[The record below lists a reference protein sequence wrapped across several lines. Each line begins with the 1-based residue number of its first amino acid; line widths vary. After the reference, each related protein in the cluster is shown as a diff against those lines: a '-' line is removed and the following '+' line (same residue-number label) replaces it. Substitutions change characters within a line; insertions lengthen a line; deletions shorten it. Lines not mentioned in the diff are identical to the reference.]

1 MHFKSSLV
9 ACSQKNSV
17 KMQITMMTSVQTLT
31 ITGLSLKKNKKKQR
45 RYGLKYFRG
54 ADESDCWLA
63 LF

>member
-1 MHFKSSLV
+1 
-9 ACSQKNSV
+9 
-17 KMQITMMTSVQTLT
+17 MTSVQTLT